1 MRGSEEQ
8 GADKAGAVSGKMS
21 FTEEVMFEQS
31 EGVKEG
37 RCRLAHTWTGAFRS
51 GRSGRAP
58 EYGLNLSRKGRHCT
72 SEKKCPVT
80 QGAPL
85 GQG

>member
-37 RCRLAHTWTGAFRS
+37 RCRACTYPDGSFQVWPIREGTGIWS
-51 GRSGRAP
+51 EP
-58 EYGLNLSRKGRHCT
+58 EQEGETLHL
-72 SEKKCPVT
+72 
-80 QGAPL
+80 
-85 GQG
+85 